1 MFFRSKGKLKKEFDE
16 KLVHLL
22 KETKEDLQQ
31 AKVLEELVDDYDLDL
46 IAQRKMAESIHFYL
60 FKEARIRRVLIKWW
74 LKGYRSRAENIDLR
88 IMI

>member
-31 AKVLEELVDDYDLDL
+31 AKVIEELLDDYDLEL
-46 IAQRKMAESIHFYL
+46 IAQRKLAESIHFYL
-60 FKEARIRRVLIKWW
+60 FKEARVRRVLIKW
-74 LKGYRSRAENIDLR
+74 
-88 IMI
+88 